1 MHNTSIFIGSSSE
14 GLPVARAVKQQFSD
28 VHDVVIWN
36 EGVFQVNESY
46 LESLVR
52 AADLFDFA
60 ILCLTPDDVTK
71 SRGEEKD
78 SPRDNVLFE
87 LGLFMGR
94 LGRKRAFIVCDDS
107 IKILSDFQGITI
119 GKYKNPKDNNYL
131 AAVGNACTLI
141 RNRIESSLSESGL
154 SFLPSTA
161 LAIGYYENF
170 ILKVRDALVEGKEI
184 RIDSQP
190 IEYTDFSLRIL
201 VPRKLS
207 ELDPGNLKKKV
218 KHLRKVT
225 LETSFRDFPFYVYG
239 DYIPGKSEKLELL
252 DIPTTLRASEKII
265 ELILQRDS
273 IGKSFEKD
281 KLEGKEI
288 GNFKKALGNLTE
300 KYADISVE
308 WL

>member
-1 MHNTSIFIGSSSE
+1 MNNPSIFIGSSSE
-14 GLPVARAVKQQFSD
+14 GLPVAHAVKEHLSD
-28 VHDVVIWN
+28 FEVFIWN
-36 EGVFQVNESY
+36 EGVFQVNQSY
-46 LESLVR
+46 LESLIR

-60 ILCLTPDDVTK
+60 LLCLTPDDVTV

-94 LGRKRAFIVCDDS
+94 LGRVRAFIVCDDA
-107 IKILSDFQGITI
+107 IRILSDFAGITI
-119 GKYKNPKDNNYL
+119 GMYRRPEDGDYVT
-131 AAVGNACTLI
+131 AVEKACSLI
-141 RNRIESSLSESGL
+141 RAQIELSLSQSGL

-170 ILKVRDALVEGKEI
+170 VLKVRDALVEEKEI

-190 IEYTDFSLRIL
+190 IEYSEFLLRIL
-201 VPRKLS
+201 VPRKLA
-207 ELDPGNLKKKV
+207 ELDPGNLKKRV
-218 KHLRKVT
+218 KHLRAVT

-239 DYIPGKSEKLELL
+239 DYTPGESDVLELL
-252 DIPTTLRASEKII
+252 DIPTTLCASERII
-265 ELILQRDS
+265 ELILKRES

-281 KLEGKEI
+281 KLESKEI
-288 GNFKKALGNLTE
+288 NNFKKALESLTE
-300 KYADISVE
+300 NYEDIRIE